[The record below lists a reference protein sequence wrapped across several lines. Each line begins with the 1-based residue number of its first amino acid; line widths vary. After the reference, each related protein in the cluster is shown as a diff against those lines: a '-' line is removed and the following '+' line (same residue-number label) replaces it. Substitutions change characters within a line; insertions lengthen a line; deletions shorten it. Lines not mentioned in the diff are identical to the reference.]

1 MLSNKGVTGGCLHL
15 AFWLK
20 LMGQSLTA
28 VLNPGR
34 ARATFLTMDVL
45 VTSVGG
51 MKECGGDVLCLEGN
65 SSFRIEL
72 VN

>member
-1 MLSNKGVTGGCLHL
+1 
-15 AFWLK
+15 
-20 LMGQSLTA
+20 MGQSLTA